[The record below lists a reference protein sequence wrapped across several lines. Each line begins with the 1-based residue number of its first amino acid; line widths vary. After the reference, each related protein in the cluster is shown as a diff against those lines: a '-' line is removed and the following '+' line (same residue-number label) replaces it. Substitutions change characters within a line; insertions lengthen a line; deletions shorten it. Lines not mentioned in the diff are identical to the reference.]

1 MEGMIK
7 VQTDTF
13 CQYPAIE
20 GGTRVDVYA
29 HARVMR
35 LRAF

>member
-1 MEGMIK
+1 MRKG
-7 VQTDTF
+7 QTDTF

-20 GGTRVDVYA
+20 GATRAALMCMHA
-29 HARVMR
+29 HVMR